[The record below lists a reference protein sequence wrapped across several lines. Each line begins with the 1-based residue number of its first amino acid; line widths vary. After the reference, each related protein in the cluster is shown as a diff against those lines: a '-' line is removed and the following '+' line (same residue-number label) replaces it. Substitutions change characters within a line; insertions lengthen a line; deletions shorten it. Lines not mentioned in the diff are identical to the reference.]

1 MVTVN
6 SRRIVTCQNKASYNL
21 VGSYLTLVHSFLNS
35 HGSHCNRLNHPNF
48 TFLETVAQNL
58 NSPQGWGA
66 PISCLNCSR
75 FHPWCSVQ
83 LPRSSPSQVSSLWF
97 YCCALCHDQKHHGG
111 REFILLTL
119 PSYVFCFYIG
129 SNQYINQGNQG
140 SSLSEG
146 PNLGDPNLW

>member
-1 MVTVN
+1 MGTVN

-21 VGSYLTLVHSFLNS
+21 VGSCLTLVHSFLNS

-58 NSPQGWGA
+58 NSPQGRGA
-66 PISCLNCSR
+66 PICCLNCSR

-97 YCCALCHDQKHHGG
+97 YCCALCHDQKHHEGE
-111 REFILLTL
+111 RVYVTYTSFLCILFLYRQQ
-119 PSYVFCFYIG
+119 PIYKSRQPGQF
-129 SNQYINQGNQG
+129 SK
-140 SSLSEG
+140 
-146 PNLGDPNLW
+146 